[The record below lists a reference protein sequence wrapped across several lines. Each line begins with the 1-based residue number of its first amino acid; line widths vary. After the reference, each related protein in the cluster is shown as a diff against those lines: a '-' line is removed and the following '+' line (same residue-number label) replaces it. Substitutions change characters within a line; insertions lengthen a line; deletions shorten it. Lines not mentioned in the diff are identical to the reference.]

1 MAPQTSSQ
9 MAKNLNSYFLGIFV
23 FVKYPVLIV
32 PAFLTMV
39 LSYFSPLKGFAL
51 ALILAVII
59 DFISGIWAAKKRKEK
74 ISSHVMRNSVTK
86 LLCYSL
92 TIIFCWV
99 IQKEVFVFEWAKI
112 VNLATALI
120 VLSEL
125 KSILENFGHIT
136 GNKVFNK
143 IFVTINNLFKK
154 NNPDAE
160 SVEDNNNQNT
170 QP

>member
-1 MAPQTSSQ
+1 MSPKSPTT
-9 MAKNLNSYFLGIFV
+9 MIKNLNSYFLGIFV
-23 FVKYPVLIV
+23 FVKYPILLI
-32 PAFLTMV
+32 PTFITMV
-39 LSYFSPLKGFAL
+39 IAYLSPLKGFAI

-59 DFISGIWAAKKRKEK
+59 DFISGIWAAKKRGEK
-74 ISSHVMRNSVTK
+74 VNSHVMRNSVTK

-99 IQKEVFVFEWAKI
+99 IQKEVFIFEWAKI

-136 GNKVFNK
+136 GNKVFNN
-143 IFVTINNLFKK
+143 IFKTIYNMFRK
-154 NNPDAE
+154 NTPEVSDDSE
-160 SVEDNNNQNT
+160 EQKPTV
-170 QP
+170 